1 MFDSVLLI
9 LVLGCEIAFWL
20 VLLFGLVARYLLRWQ
35 KLGLY
40 CLYSI
45 PLIDLLLLIVTVID
59 LRNGTEA
66 SFFHG
71 LAAAYIG
78 FSVVFG
84 HSLIQWADEHF
95 AYRFANGDKPAS
107 TPVGGWPNLRY
118 ELILFAKALV
128 ACAITF
134 ALVRAMMWMVGD
146 FDKTVALYLWDNMM
160 KALAFFWFVF
170 GPLWSV
176 VFRLYRSEPEKD
188 KA

>member
-1 MFDSVLLI
+1 MLDSVLLI

-20 VLLFGLVARYLLRWQ
+20 VLLFGLVARYILRWQ
-35 KLGLY
+35 KVSLY

-45 PLIDLLLLIVTVID
+45 PLIDLVLLIITVID

-84 HSLIQWADEHF
+84 HSMIQWADDHF
-95 AYRFANGDKPAS
+95 AYRFANGAKPPS
-107 TPVGGWPNLRY
+107 SPSGGWPDLRY

-134 ALVRAMMWMVGD
+134 ALVRGMIWLVGD
-146 FDKTVALYLWDNMM
+146 LERTITLYVWDNMM
-160 KALAFFWFVF
+160 KTLAFFWFVF
-170 GPLWSV
+170 GPLWSL
-176 VFRLYRSEPEKD
+176 VFRLHRAEPND
-188 KA
+188 HRA